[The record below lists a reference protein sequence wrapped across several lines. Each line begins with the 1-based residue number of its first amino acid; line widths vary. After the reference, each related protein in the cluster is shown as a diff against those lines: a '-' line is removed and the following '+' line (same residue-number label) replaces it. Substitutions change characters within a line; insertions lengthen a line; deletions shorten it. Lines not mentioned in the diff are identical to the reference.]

1 MHLSKVTTNIGKW
14 RIKCSTCTK
23 KPLLKYII
31 FVCYLF
37 VFQGNV
43 SFGSGC
49 ILAGIGPHDFKV
61 STNNNKAP
69 FFENA
74 IILLSNIER

>member
-1 MHLSKVTTNIGKW
+1 M
-14 RIKCSTCTK
+14 
-23 KPLLKYII
+23 
-31 FVCYLF
+31 
-37 VFQGNV
+37 FQGNV

-69 FFENA
+69 FFEKA
-74 IILLSNIER
+74 KLSGYQTYRGKCCFTGSIVSRKQKLSFVFHFKLRSSQ